1 MSNKRNT
8 LKLITSYIATI
19 TIFFVL
25 SIYFTRLLLI
35 ANKYYLFI
43 VIPILFMNITIGF
56 INLIKLILTIISLIF
71 GRNDNEEIPK
81 FINRVIYNVNQIY
94 KYTLIGI
101 FIALITSVMILDIML
116 CVTFE
121 NYFLL
126 TISIVIWILLYYL
139 IFRIIV
145 GVIKKEISL

>member
-43 VIPILFMNITIGF
+43 VIPILFMSITIGF

>member
-43 VIPILFMNITIGF
+43 VIPILFMSITIGF

-126 TISIVIWILLYYL
+126 TISIVIWILLYYV

>member
-1 MSNKRNT
+1 MKKGIKYLLGLGAFAVLPFVASASDAAPGQ
-8 LKLITSYIATI
+8 LVCPEEAFAGDSIECTI
-19 TIFFVL
+19 TL
-25 SIYFTRLLLI
+25 PHDS
-35 ANKYYLFI
+35 
-43 VIPILFMNITIGF
+43 
-56 INLIKLILTIISLIF
+56 
-71 GRNDNEEIPK
+71 
-81 FINRVIYNVNQIY
+81 NQIY